1 MKEGL
6 IRHAA
11 DCMFSNDDGEAI
23 SGRSLHVSRANNRAL
38 MSSTVGQEADTA
50 RSSSQEHW
58 SLGSRLDQ

>member
-1 MKEGL
+1 
-6 IRHAA
+6 
-11 DCMFSNDDGEAI
+11 MFSNDDGEAI